1 MIKLLS
7 FFFKQKTAYD
17 LRISNLSSYVCS
29 SDLLSLPGGQDAI
42 IAAVAAAN
50 PNTIVVLA
58 TGNPVAM
65 PWLDKVK
72 AVVAAWYPG
81 QEGAAAIADVLT
93 GKVNPSGRLPIT
105 FPAATDTLPR
115 PAIPSYGPPVN
126 TQVTVR
132 TNEGSAVGYR
142 WHARTG
148 IKAPFPIGTRVTKR
162 GQGGE

>member
-42 IAAVAAAN
+42 VAAVAAAT
-50 PNTIVVLA
+50 PNTIVVPE

-81 QEGAAAIADVLT
+81 QEGASAFADVLT
-93 GKVNPSGRLPIT
+93 GKVNTAVRLPSHV
-105 FPAATDTLPR
+105 PAYTYTLPT
-115 PAIPSYGPPVN
+115 PATHPPDPPGHAPAP
-126 TQVTVR
+126 VR
-132 TNEGSAVGYR
+132 R
-142 WHARTG
+142 
-148 IKAPFPIGTRVTKR
+148 
-162 GQGGE
+162 